1 MVATK
6 WRDLRRL
13 RDFVREHDARLGGVI
28 INDIGPRCY
37 DDQLVGCRSITAD
50 RVIDVHDGISVVG
63 WLSASIRA
71 IRGYS
76 LIAWEPRSNPSW
88 LKWPGTIRGNRLKK
102 PGDTITLSS
111 GRPLLGVIASPP
123 AAEVDVA
130 RRTVQPAES
139 GLSRLV
145 VAGCARGTGL

>member
-102 PGDTITLSS
+102 PGDTIADC
-111 GRPLLGVIASPP
+111 PLAG
-123 AAEVDVA
+123 VA
-130 RRTVQPAES
+130 RRHRGLRRLRRLRRPQDGPGAEF
-139 GLSRLV
+139 LSRLV